1 MPSSSSPSSS
11 SASKPNIVNLLLSL
25 LTASIL
31 ASCGGGGGGDG
42 GSAVSAQSASAAT
55 SAQLA
60 QEPNAPQETG
70 NTATDGFN
78 WFNYRRQQA
87 GLAAVARTAA
97 IDGAAQAHSD
107 YQKLNDVITHDET
120 AGKPGFTGATLPDRL
135 SAAGYTFTQRQYSY
149 GEVISA
155 TGGTSGFSAAED
167 LVTAIYHR
175 YVILEPKFK
184 QAGAGFATVPDGYT
198 YFTTDFASN
207 GLSGG
212 LGAGRLIGYPFNN
225 QQRVP
230 VDFFSDRETPDPVPN
245 LNQVGYPVSVHADIT
260 STVLVQSFTLKER
273 GGAAVSVRLLTHA
286 VDSETPPSAAAIVPL
301 SVLNAQTT
309 YDAQFA
315 GTVDGMPMSLS
326 WSFVTR

>member
-1 MPSSSSPSSS
+1 MPLSQ
-11 SASKPNIVNLLLSL
+11 AAKPNIVKLLMCL
-25 LTASIL
+25 LAASML
-31 ASCGGGGGGDG
+31 ASCGGGGDG
-42 GSAVSAQSASAAT
+42 GAGAFPQSTSAS

-60 QEPNAPQETG
+60 LEPNAPQETG
-70 NTATDGFN
+70 DTATDGFN

-87 GLAAVARTAA
+87 GLAAVARTASV
-97 IDGAAQAHSD
+97 DGAAQAHSN
-107 YQKLNDVITHDET
+107 YQKLNDIITHDET
-120 AGKPGFTGATLPDRL
+120 AGKPGFTGASLPDRL

-184 QAGAGFATVPDGYT
+184 QAGAGFATVPGGYT

-207 GLSGG
+207 GLTGG
-212 LGAGRLIGYPFNN
+212 LGTGRVISYPFNN
-225 QQRVP
+225 QQHVP

-245 LNQVGYPVSVHADIT
+245 LNQVGYPVSVHADIN
-260 STVLVQSFTLKER
+260 STVVVQSFTLKER
-273 GGAAVSVRLLTHA
+273 NGSAVSVKLLTHA
-286 VDSETPPSAAAIVPL
+286 IDSETPPSAAAIIPL
-301 SVLNAQTT
+301 SVLSTQTT
-309 YDAQFA
+309 YDAQFI
-315 GTVDGMPMSLS
+315 GTVDGLPMSFS